1 VTSWVLHLDMDQFL
15 AAVELARHPEL
26 RGKPVVIGGD
36 GDPNKRGVVSTAS
49 YEAREFGVH
58 SGLPLRTAAK
68 RCPDCVFLPVDADA
82 YNEVSA
88 VVMNTLRE
96 TGCPVEVL
104 GWDEA
109 FIGVTT
115 DDPEGFAR
123 GLAADVKAATGLDC
137 SVGIG
142 DNKLQA
148 KIATGF
154 GKPAGVYRLTTA
166 TWFEVLG
173 DRPPDAIW
181 GIGAKT
187 LAKLATLGITTVRQ
201 LAAADMDRLAKEF
214 GPTTG
219 PWLVLLGNG
228 RGERD
233 VDSTPYVPRSHGR
246 EVTFQRNLADWTDVA
261 TEIARLARQVAAEVT
276 DRPVARVVVKVRYA
290 PFDTITHGSPLAPG
304 TQSPP
309 GVPEP
314 HGAPLSFDSVPP
326 AGEPASDGLAAPGD
340 RASSAPPTSAAEPP
354 HRDAANAHAQW
365 AAVIEQAA
373 ATALAKFTPGR
384 PVRLLGVRAEFADN
398 PT

>member
-1 VTSWVLHLDMDQFL
+1 MTHWVLHVDMDQFL
-15 AAVELARHPEL
+15 ASVEQLRHPEL
-26 RGKPVVIGGD
+26 RGKPVVVGGD
-36 GDPNKRGVVSTAS
+36 GDPSKRGVVSTAS
-49 YEAREFGVH
+49 YEARELGVH

-88 VVMNTLRE
+88 VVMSVLRE
-96 TGCPVEVL
+96 AGAPVEVL

-109 FIGVTT
+109 FLAVET

-123 GLAADVKAATGLDC
+123 GIAADVKAATELDC

-148 KIATGF
+148 KMATSF
-154 GKPAGVYRLTTA
+154 GKPAGVGRLTTA
-166 TWFEVLG
+166 TWFDLIG
-173 DRPPDAIW
+173 GQPPDVIW

-187 LAKLATLGITTVRQ
+187 VAKLATLGITTVRE
-201 LAAADMDRLAKEF
+201 LAAADMAELAKAF

-228 RGERD
+228 RGERK

-246 EVTFQRNLADWTDVA
+246 EVTYQRNLTDWS
-261 TEIARLARQVAAEVT
+261 EIAAQVSRLARQVAAEVT

-290 PFDTITHGSPLAPG
+290 PFDTITHGTALPPG
-304 TQSPP
+304 DQSPP
-309 GVPEP
+309 GGPRPHPEP
-314 HGAPLSFDSVPP
+314 LPFDRP
-326 AGEPASDGLAAPGD
+326 AQ
-340 RASSAPPTSAAEPP
+340 
-354 HRDAANAHAQW
+354 DAAAHWAQ
-365 AAVIEQAA
+365 VLEQAA
-373 ATALAKFTPGR
+373 QTALTTFTPGR

-398 PT
+398 PA